1 MKHILSKADI
11 VLFIFI
17 IAVAVAGI
25 VWMSDTG
32 DAQTAVIRADGEV
45 VKEVRLNVDQSFW
58 VGDVRFEV
66 KDGSI
71 AFAESDCPGQECVKA
86 GWLHTPGS
94 SMACLP
100 NKVSVTLT
108 GESEVDVIAE

>member
-11 VLFIFI
+11 VLFICI

-25 VWMSDTG
+25 VLMSGSG
-32 DAQTAVIRADGEV
+32 DAQTAVIRVDGHV
-45 VKEVRLNVDQSFW
+45 VKEVRLDVNQSFR
-58 VGDVRFEV
+58 VGDVKFEV
-66 KDGSI
+66 KDGAI
-71 AFAESDCPGQECVKA
+71 AFVESDCPGQECVKA

-100 NKVSVTLT
+100 NKTSVTLT
-108 GESEVDVIAE
+108 GKSEVDVIAE